1 MTRAGRSSLAVF
13 ALPGLALACNGF
25 VGNTDVSVW
34 NPHAAVPDATTGPLG
49 DEGDGGDGGDAR
61 GAPDV
66 DAAPGEAP
74 TDAPADAGSTL
85 TPPPVGIALEI
96 VSDYSGTCVDVGST
110 NQSGSLLSL
119 TVCQNLA
126 EQLLVL
132 RSAGASYSMFNP
144 NSGKCVG
151 AEEQDGGIPNG
162 VGLELQSCSD
172 ASTQM
177 FNVEGSAG
185 SYVFVSRAGGSVCV
199 DDAAR
204 GASSGTPVVL
214 YSCNSGPNQTWNLVP

>member
-1 MTRAGRSSLAVF
+1 MRRAGRSPFAIF
-13 ALPGLALACNGF
+13 ALAGLAFACNGL
-25 VGNTDVSVW
+25 VGNADVSVW
-34 NPHAAVPDATTGPLG
+34 NPDAAATDATTVPFG
-49 DEGDGGDGGDAR
+49 DEGDGGGDGDAR
-61 GAPDV
+61 WAPDAALG
-66 DAAPGEAP
+66 AAPS
-74 TDAPADAGSTL
+74 DAPADAGGAL

-110 NQSGSLLSL
+110 KESGSVLSL

-132 RSAGASYSMFNP
+132 RGAGASYSMFNP

-151 AEEQDGGIPNG
+151 VEEDGGIPNG
-162 VGLELQSCSD
+162 TGLALQSCSD

-177 FNVEGSAG
+177 FTVEGSTGA
-185 SYVFVSRAGGSVCV
+185 YVFVSKAGGSVCL

-204 GASSGTPVVL
+204 GASSGTPVVV